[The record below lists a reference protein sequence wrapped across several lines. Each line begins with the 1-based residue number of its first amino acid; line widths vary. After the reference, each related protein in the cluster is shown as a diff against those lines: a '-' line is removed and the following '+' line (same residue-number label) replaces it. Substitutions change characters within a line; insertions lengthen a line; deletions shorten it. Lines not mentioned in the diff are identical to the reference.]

1 MKNSRDFL
9 QYLADKMDAI
19 DSRLDD
25 TSQILAV
32 QQEQLKEHMRRSQ
45 LNEEAVQILKDEL
58 KPLQEDWL
66 RVRFLGK
73 VVAGV
78 AVAAAGLISAAYY
91 LQTLFKGG

>member
-1 MKNSRDFL
+1 MKQQREFL
-9 QYLADKMDAI
+9 QYLADKLDVLDA
-19 DSRLDD
+19 RLDD
-25 TSQILAV
+25 TAQILAV

-78 AVAAAGLISAAYY
+78 AVAAAGLVSAAYY
-91 LQTLFKGG
+91 LQSLFKGG